1 MFPIY
6 LFLAAIFI
14 SGLFAILSSIAFGL
28 FCLLSVIQ
36 IAMISS
42 REKVVMS
49 YTSLVMTKMVFAL
62 IGGKSLIS
70 NSDKCYK
77 IIKII
82 FFFRNFGLGGHC
94 YICCTNWWI
103 WEIWFSCITRN
114 IVLFTGRNI
123 QILYKLPS

>member
-70 NSDKCYK
+70 NSDNLQNY
-77 IIKII
+77 
-82 FFFRNFGLGGHC
+82 
-94 YICCTNWWI
+94 
-103 WEIWFSCITRN
+103 
-114 IVLFTGRNI
+114 
-123 QILYKLPS
+123 